1 MVFGGTYSYTA
12 RGEIESESPL
22 TALLEVLD
30 EVGLALQVVPEV
42 RGQHPPLP
50 RVVRPGLAPDLLD
63 HF

>member
-1 MVFGGTYSYTA
+1 MVSGGTYSYTA
-12 RGEIESESPL
+12 RGEIELALPL
-22 TALLEVLD
+22 TTLLEVLD
-30 EVGLALQVVPEV
+30 EVRLALEVVPEV